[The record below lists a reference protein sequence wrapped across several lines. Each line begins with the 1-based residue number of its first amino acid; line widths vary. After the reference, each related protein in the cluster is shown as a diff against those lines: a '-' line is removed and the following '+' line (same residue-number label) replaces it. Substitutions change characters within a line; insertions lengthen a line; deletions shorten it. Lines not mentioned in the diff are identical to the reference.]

1 MDQILQEAESSK
13 TKRINE
19 AYADVAM
26 FNAQYEEY
34 IKNPLVTKQ
43 RMFYETMEAVL
54 PNLKVIID
62 GTDSTSTMLMDQL
75 SDQAA
80 GAAASAAGNGSGTDS
95 ASGSGAA
102 GNSTSGA
109 SAGTSGN

>member
-1 MDQILQEAESSK
+1 
-13 TKRINE
+13 
-19 AYADVAM
+19 M